1 MLKLERA
8 KKELHLTKLKT
19 IIQEK
24 EFKILEREADIER
37 IRMEMND
44 YLENIKQIEKELQG
58 E

>member
-8 KKELHLTKLKT
+8 KKELHLTKLRT
-19 IIQEK
+19 VVQEK

-37 IRMEMND
+37 IKEEMKE
-44 YLENIKQIEKELQG
+44 YLDNIKQIENELQG

>member
-19 IIQEK
+19 IVQEK

-37 IRMEMND
+37 IRLEMKD
-44 YLENIKQIEKELQG
+44 YLENIKQIETELQG

>member
-8 KKELHLTKLKT
+8 KKELHLTKLRT
-19 IIQEK
+19 IVQEK

-37 IRMEMND
+37 IREEMQE
-44 YLENIKQIEKELQG
+44 YLDNIKQIEKELQG

>member
-8 KKELHLTKLKT
+8 KKELHLTKLRT
-19 IIQEK
+19 VVQEK

-37 IRMEMND
+37 IKDEMQE
-44 YLENIKQIEKELQG
+44 YLDNIKQIEKELQG

>member
-1 MLKLERA
+1 MFKLERA

-37 IRMEMND
+37 IRAEMND